1 MKPLFTGTG
10 TALITP
16 FKNGEIDWDALD
28 NLVESQI
35 AGGVSALIAAGTT
48 GEPSTMTWDEHIEVI
63 RFVAERAKDRAC
75 VIAGT
80 GSNCTREVI
89 HAANVVKDFG
99 VAAQLVVTPYY
110 NKSTQEGLVAHYTEI
125 AEKTSLPIV
134 VYNVPSRTG
143 VNIQPATLE
152 KICRLPECKD
162 DTDMLAAIK
171 RGLELGYT
179 DFRIYAATGGRF
191 DHTLANIQ
199 CLLYLKNH
207 GAVGY
212 LVDGTGMVLVL
223 QNEAVHFRKELEGTM
238 SLFAMTKEAKGVNI
252 RGMKYSL
259 ENAVITNDFPIGISN
274 EFLGEEAE
282 VSVED
287 GELVCMIRYYEDEV

>member
-125 AEKTSLPIV
+125 AAKTSLPIV

-143 VNIQPATLE
+143 VNIQPVAFLVIKDGCVRTIQLSDSSNS
-152 KICRLPECKD
+152 IDRALTMLPELVEKLTTLVKKD
-162 DTDMLAAIK
+162 DKAPA
-171 RGLELGYT
+171 
-179 DFRIYAATGGRF
+179 
-191 DHTLANIQ
+191 
-199 CLLYLKNH
+199 
-207 GAVGY
+207 
-212 LVDGTGMVLVL
+212 
-223 QNEAVHFRKELEGTM
+223 
-238 SLFAMTKEAKGVNI
+238 
-252 RGMKYSL
+252 
-259 ENAVITNDFPIGISN
+259 
-274 EFLGEEAE
+274 EEPKAE
-282 VSVED
+282 
-287 GELVCMIRYYEDEV
+287 

>member
-143 VNIQPATLE
+143 CNLLPETCAALAGHPRIAAVKEASGNISQIVSLFHKAEAHLDVYSGNDDQIVPILAMGGEGCISVLSNVLPKE
-152 KICRLPECKD
+152 AVRLCELFFSGDVRGAAALQCRLLPVIDALFSEVNPIPVKAALAKMGYGT
-162 DTDMLAAIK
+162 DTLRLPLTPMEEGRRVVLLNA
-171 RGLELGYT
+171 LE
-179 DFRIYAATGGRF
+179 AW
-191 DHTLANIQ
+191 
-199 CLLYLKNH
+199 
-207 GAVGY
+207 
-212 LVDGTGMVLVL
+212 
-223 QNEAVHFRKELEGTM
+223 
-238 SLFAMTKEAKGVNI
+238 GV
-252 RGMKYSL
+252 
-259 ENAVITNDFPIGISN
+259 
-274 EFLGEEAE
+274 
-282 VSVED
+282 
-287 GELVCMIRYYEDEV
+287 

>member
-48 GEPSTMTWDEHIEVI
+48 GEPATMTWDEHIEVI

-152 KICRLPECKD
+152 KICRLP
-162 DTDMLAAIK
+162 
-171 RGLELGYT
+171 
-179 DFRIYAATGGRF
+179 
-191 DHTLANIQ
+191 Q
-199 CLLYLKNH
+199 VV
-207 GAVGY
+207 AV
-212 LVDGTGMVLVL
+212 
-223 QNEAVHFRKELEGTM
+223 
-238 SLFAMTKEAKGVNI
+238 KEANPDVAQAL
-252 RGMKYSL
+252 SL
-259 ENAVITNDFPIGISN
+259 IHIS
-274 EFLGEEAE
+274 EPT
-282 VSVED
+282 
-287 GELVCMIRYYEDEV
+287 RP

>member
-110 NKSTQEGLVAHYTEI
+110 NKATQQGLLRHYKVI
-125 AEKTSLPIV
+125 ADSVGIPIIL
-134 VYNVPSRTG
+134 YNVPSRTG
-143 VNIQPATLE
+143 VNIQPETYAE
-152 KICRLPECKD
+152 
-162 DTDMLAAIK
+162 LA
-171 RGLELGYT
+171 L
-179 DFRIYAATGGRF
+179 
-191 DHTLANIQ
+191 
-199 CLLYLKNH
+199 
-207 GAVGY
+207 
-212 LVDGTGMVLVL
+212 
-223 QNEAVHFRKELEGTM
+223 
-238 SLFAMTKEAKGVNI
+238 SLI
-252 RGMKYSL
+252 H
-259 ENAVITNDFPIGISN
+259 IS
-274 EFLGEEAE
+274 EPT
-282 VSVED
+282 
-287 GELVCMIRYYEDEV
+287 RPY

>member
-110 NKSTQEGLVAHYTEI
+110 NKTSQAGLVAHFTAM
-125 AEKTSLPIV
+125 AEAGGIPVI

-143 VNIQPATLE
+143 LNIAPETALELSKHPLINGIKEASGNISQVAKIAALCGDELNIYSGNDDQVVPLLALGGKGVISVLSNVAPQYTHDICAKWFAGETAESLSMQLKAVPLIKALFADVNPIPVKTAMARMGL
-152 KICRLPECKD
+152 CSDVLRLPLCE
-162 DTDMLAAIK
+162 
-171 RGLELGYT
+171 
-179 DFRIYAATGGRF
+179 
-191 DHTLANIQ
+191 
-199 CLLYLKNH
+199 
-207 GAVGY
+207 
-212 LVDGTGMVLVL
+212 
-223 QNEAVHFRKELEGTM
+223 M
-238 SLFAMTKEAKGVNI
+238 SEENRARLFAAMDACGV
-252 RGMKYSL
+252 S
-259 ENAVITNDFPIGISN
+259 A
-274 EFLGEEAE
+274 
-282 VSVED
+282 
-287 GELVCMIRYYEDEV
+287 

>member
-48 GEPSTMTWDEHIEVI
+48 GEPSTITWDEHIEVI

-143 VNIQPATLE
+143 CNLLPETCAALAAHPRIAAVKEASGNLSQIVSLFHKAEAHLDVYSGNDDQIVPILAMGGEGCISVLSNVLPKE
-152 KICRLPECKD
+152 AVRLCELFFSGDVRGAAALQCRLLPVIDALFSEVNPIPVKAALAKMGYGT
-162 DTDMLAAIK
+162 DTLRLPLTPM
-171 RGLELGYT
+171 EE
-179 DFRIYAATGGRF
+179 GRR
-191 DHTLANIQ
+191 AV
-199 CLLYLKNH
+199 LLNALK
-207 GAVGY
+207 AW
-212 LVDGTGMVLVL
+212 
-223 QNEAVHFRKELEGTM
+223 
-238 SLFAMTKEAKGVNI
+238 GV
-252 RGMKYSL
+252 
-259 ENAVITNDFPIGISN
+259 
-274 EFLGEEAE
+274 
-282 VSVED
+282 
-287 GELVCMIRYYEDEV
+287 

>member
-143 VNIQPATLE
+143 VGCTVQTYQALAKHPNIVGVKEASDNFDLIQDTLNL
-152 KICRLPECKD
+152 CPPGFTVWSGND
-162 DTDMLAAIK
+162 GSTAAIMALGGK
-171 RGLELGYT
+171 GVISVAANVVPREMHELT
-179 DFRIYAATGGRF
+179 QF
-191 DHTLANIQ
+191 
-199 CLLYLKNH
+199 CLKNRFLEA
-207 GAVGY
+207 GA
-212 LVDGTGMVLVL
+212 L
-223 QNEAVHFRKELEGTM
+223 QLKLHELIRA
-238 SLFAMTKEAKGVNI
+238 LFCEVNPIPVKAAME
-252 RGMKYSL
+252 L
-259 ENAVITNDFPIGISN
+259 
-274 EFLGEEAE
+274 LGLC
-282 VSVED
+282 S
-287 GELVCMIRYYEDEV
+287 GELRLALCRISERHLEQLSHALEPFHPAV

>member
-134 VYNVPSRTG
+134 VYN
-143 VNIQPATLE
+143 
-152 KICRLPECKD
+152 
-162 DTDMLAAIK
+162 
-171 RGLELGYT
+171 
-179 DFRIYAATGGRF
+179 
-191 DHTLANIQ
+191 
-199 CLLYLKNH
+199 CLLYTSPSPR
-207 GAVGY
+207 
-212 LVDGTGMVLVL
+212 D
-223 QNEAVHFRKELEGTM
+223 
-238 SLFAMTKEAKGVNI
+238 S
-252 RGMKYSL
+252 
-259 ENAVITNDFPIGISN
+259 
-274 EFLGEEAE
+274 
-282 VSVED
+282 
-287 GELVCMIRYYEDEV
+287 

>member
-152 KICRLPECKD
+152 KICRLP
-162 DTDMLAAIK
+162 
-171 RGLELGYT
+171 
-179 DFRIYAATGGRF
+179 
-191 DHTLANIQ
+191 Q
-199 CLLYLKNH
+199 VV
-207 GAVGY
+207 AV
-212 LVDGTGMVLVL
+212 
-223 QNEAVHFRKELEGTM
+223 
-238 SLFAMTKEAKGVNI
+238 KEANPDVAQAMENSMSSVSRWKGQ
-252 RGMKYSL
+252 G
-259 ENAVITNDFPIGISN
+259 P
-274 EFLGEEAE
+274 
-282 VSVED
+282 VSSSTARLKRKPVPETAQ
-287 GELVCMIRYYEDEV
+287 LVPSRLRAWLR

>member
-143 VNIQPATLE
+143 VNIQPATLQ
-152 KICRLPECKD
+152 KSAACRRSSP
-162 DTDMLAAIK
+162 
-171 RGLELGYT
+171 
-179 DFRIYAATGGRF
+179 
-191 DHTLANIQ
+191 
-199 CLLYLKNH
+199 
-207 GAVGY
+207 
-212 LVDGTGMVLVL
+212 
-223 QNEAVHFRKELEGTM
+223 
-238 SLFAMTKEAKGVNI
+238 
-252 RGMKYSL
+252 
-259 ENAVITNDFPIGISN
+259 
-274 EFLGEEAE
+274 
-282 VSVED
+282 
-287 GELVCMIRYYEDEV
+287 